1 MPVLGMMLTSQLNL
15 VDNFD
20 LLAAIAK
27 QDEDK
32 CLVFL
37 CRDPCAKYRIFQQC
51 HCREQVV
58 ESHRASGSTKFRCTS
73 PVNG

>member
-1 MPVLGMMLTSQLNL
+1 MPVLGMMLTSLLNL

-32 CLVFL
+32 GLVF
-37 CRDPCAKYRIFQQC
+37 F
-51 HCREQVV
+51 V
-58 ESHRASGSTKFRCTS
+58 
-73 PVNG
+73 